1 MSDNINLKKTTKSP
15 CVYIMKCSDGTL
27 YTGWTNDMKKRL
39 SSHNCGRG
47 AKYTRSRLPVTPV
60 YVEFLQSRSDA
71 LKREAAI
78 KKLTRA
84 RKLELI
90 SSACNQLF
98 MLIDDI

>member
-1 MSDNINLKKTTKSP
+1 MTDNANTKKITKSP
-15 CVYIMKCSDGTL
+15 CVYIMKCADGSL

-47 AKYTRSRLPVTPV
+47 SKYTRSRLPVTPV

-78 KKLTRA
+78 KKLTRTG
-84 RKLELI
+84 KLELI
-90 SSACNQLF
+90 GSSCNQLE
-98 MLIDDI
+98 LLTGL

>member
-1 MSDNINLKKTTKSP
+1 MKSA
-15 CVYIMKCSDGTL
+15 DGSL

-47 AKYTRSRLPVTPV
+47 SKYTRSRLPVTPV

-78 KKLTRA
+78 KKLTRTG
-84 RKLELI
+84 KLELI
-90 SSACNQLF
+90 GSSCNQLE
-98 MLIDDI
+98 LLTGL

>member
-1 MSDNINLKKTTKSP
+1 MTDNANHEKITKSP

-84 RKLELI
+84 GKLKLI
-90 SSACNQLF
+90 GSACNQLKR
-98 MLIDDI
+98 LPEL

>member
-1 MSDNINLKKTTKSP
+1 MSDTINLKKTTKSP

-84 RKLELI
+84 KKLELI

>member
-1 MSDNINLKKTTKSP
+1 
-15 CVYIMKCSDGTL
+15 MKCSDGTL

-78 KKLTRA
+78 KKLTHA
-84 RKLELI
+84 GKLELI

>member
-1 MSDNINLKKTTKSP
+1 
-15 CVYIMKCSDGTL
+15 MKCSDGTL

>member
-71 LKREAAI
+71 L
-78 KKLTRA
+78 TRA

>member
-1 MSDNINLKKTTKSP
+1 
-15 CVYIMKCSDGTL
+15 MKCADGSL

-47 AKYTRSRLPVTPV
+47 SKYTRSRLPVTPV

-84 RKLELI
+84 GKLELI
-90 SSACNQLF
+90 GSACNQLE
-98 MLIDDI
+98 LLTGL